1 MAKLMTANEV
11 AILTMEYNSLNKQW
25 SGAIAKHQIEIE
37 QRMQEIRSLLA
48 TQQKLAQVA
57 RDSYL

>member
-11 AILTMEYNSLNKQW
+11 AILTLEYNSLNKQW
-25 SGAIAKHQIEIE
+25 SSAIAKHQIQIE
-37 QRMQEIRSLLA
+37 QRMQEIRALLA
-48 TQQKLAQVA
+48 TQDKLLKVA